1 MSPPPPSSPPLLL
14 QVPYSDIVIP
24 MSNLPPNP
32 PSNVPV
38 TTVVMAFRAGLY
50 SDPMYVASANT
61 TLTTGYGFVQALS
74 MMLSFSEW
82 RERGGRL
89 CA

>member
-1 MSPPPPSSPPLLL
+1 
-14 QVPYSDIVIP
+14 